1 MKEIVAI
8 IRGRV
13 QMVMYRDFACRKARG
28 FGLVG
33 YVKNCPDGSVEVVAQ
48 GHEGHLHKY
57 IDQLNKGALLSR
69 VDEVEV
75 QWREP
80 AMKFSN
86 FSIRF

>member
-1 MKEIVAI
+1 MKEIFCTVH
-8 IRGRV
+8 GRV
-13 QMVMYRDFACRKARG
+13 QMVMFRDFCCRKGRSL
-28 FGLVG
+28 GLHG

-48 GHEGHLHKY
+48 GHEGHLRKY
-57 IDQLNKGALLSR
+57 VDLLNKGSLLSR
-69 VDEVEV
+69 VDNVEV